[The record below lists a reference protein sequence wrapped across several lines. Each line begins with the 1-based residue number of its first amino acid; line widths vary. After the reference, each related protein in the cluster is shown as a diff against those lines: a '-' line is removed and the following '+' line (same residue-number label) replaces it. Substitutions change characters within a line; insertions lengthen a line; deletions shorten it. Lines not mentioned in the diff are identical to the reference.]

1 METKIGVF
9 LCNCGG
15 AITNIDFDAA
25 VEKVAKFPGVTCV
38 NLSSDLC
45 LEEGRKKMLSCIKE
59 ENIERVVV
67 AACSPEFTEHIFR
80 EVLEWSGLNGHL
92 LSMANIREQCSW
104 AHEGDVTEKAIELV
118 KMAVNKVRLLQPVEK
133 KELPVN
139 REVLVVGGGFSA
151 INTAIQLSRVGL
163 RTTLLEKEAVLGAG
177 TEKLE
182 SLYDFDTD
190 STISAAEGDKNIEVL
205 TSAQMTAVE
214 GKVGDF
220 RVGIRKGGEE
230 VFRKYG
236 AIVIAT
242 GYQTE
247 LALDSEPKLRNED
260 EAISGINI
268 VSQEQFCRMLRNS
281 SLETEPKTIGF
292 MFDFS
297 DENSRFPT
305 LATLN
310 NALEAKRKWGSEVY
324 VFYKSVKVDSEGVE
338 KLYQEAR
345 DCGVVFLKSEA
356 PPRITAENGRVKI
369 EAKDVFL
376 GEDITLA
383 CDVLVAEELYLPAE
397 ETGALSSLLN
407 IRRDSRGFY
416 QDENVHLYPVTSEK
430 KGIFFIGGCRGDLD
444 LGRVLTDI
452 SSAVMNVHELLSSG
466 KILVNVERVKADP
479 QKCVACLTCIRVCP
493 HGAIQL
499 VRADNSKEVAGI
511 SDLACYAC
519 GICAAICPAKA
530 IKFQGYRDEEILAQ
544 IEATGESLNG
554 RDVAFCCEHSAY
566 PAADLAG
573 RLRLHYP
580 ENLRIIRV
588 PCAGQVDVFHILKAF
603 EKGAAAVL
611 VMGCENGA
619 CHHITGNIRAKER
632 VNYCNML
639 LKEVRVDGRPVAM
652 FNLSPN
658 APHKFV
664 RAVNEITKIT
674 KESGR

>member
-15 AITNIDFDAA
+15 AINNIDFDAA
-25 VEKVAKFPGVTCV
+25 VKKVEKFPGVTCV

-45 LEEGRKKMLSCIKE
+45 LEEGRKKMTSRIRE
-59 ENIERVVV
+59 ENIEKVVV
-67 AACSPEFTEHIFR
+67 AACSPEFKEHIFR
-80 EVLEWSGLNGHL
+80 EVLEKAGLNGHL

-104 AHEGDVTEKAIELV
+104 AHEGDVTKKAVELI
-118 KMAVNKVRLLQPVEK
+118 KMAVNRVRLLQPVEK

-151 INTAIQLSRVGL
+151 INAALQLSRVGL
-163 RTTLLEKEAVLGAG
+163 RTTLLEKEAVLGDG
-177 TEKLE
+177 TGNLE
-182 SLYDFDTD
+182 SFYGFDTG
-190 STISAAEGDKNIEVL
+190 SMVSAVEGDENIEVL
-205 TSAQMTAVE
+205 TSAQMTTVE
-214 GKVGDF
+214 GKIGDF
-220 RVGIRKGGEE
+220 SVRIRKEGEE
-230 VFRKYG
+230 IFRKYG
-236 AIVIAT
+236 AIILAT

-247 LALDSEPKLRNED
+247 IALDSELK
-260 EAISGINI
+260 SGLNI

-292 MFDFS
+292 MFDFY

-310 NALEAKRKWGSEVY
+310 NALAAKKKWGSEIY
-324 VFYKSVKVDSEGVE
+324 VFYKSVKVDSEGME

-345 DCGVVFLKSEA
+345 DCGVVFLKSEV
-356 PPRITAENGRVKI
+356 PPMITVENGRVKI

-376 GEDITLA
+376 GEDIILA

-397 ETGALSSLLN
+397 GTEKLSSLLN
-407 IRRDSRGFY
+407 IRRDSRGFF
-416 QDENVHLYPVTSEK
+416 QDENVHLYPVASEK

-452 SSAVMNVHELLSSG
+452 SSVVMNVHGLLSSG
-466 KILVNVERVKADP
+466 KILVDVERVKADP

-544 IEATGESLNG
+544 IEAIGEALNG
-554 RDVAFCCEHSAY
+554 RNVAFCCEHSAY

-573 RLRLHYP
+573 KLRLHYP

-611 VMGCENGA
+611 VLGCEDGA
-619 CHHITGNIRAKER
+619 CHHITGNTRAKER
-632 VNYCNML
+632 VKYCNML
-639 LKEVRVDGRPVAM
+639 LKEVKVEGRPVAM

-664 RAVNEITKIT
+664 RAVNEITKII

>member
-15 AITNIDFDAA
+15 AIKNIDFDA
-25 VEKVAKFPGVTCV
+25 VVKNVAEFPGVTCV
-38 NLSSDLC
+38 NLSSNLC
-45 LEEGRKKMLSCIKE
+45 LEEGKEKMISCIKG
-59 ENIERVVV
+59 ENIEKVVV
-67 AACSPEFTEHIFR
+67 AACSPEFQEHIFR
-80 EVLEWSGLNGHL
+80 EVLEKAGLNGHL

-104 AHEGDVTEKAIELV
+104 AHDGDVTVKAVELV
-118 KMAVNKVRLLQPVEK
+118 KMAINRVRLLQPVEK
-133 KELPVN
+133 KESPVN

-151 INTAIQLSRVGL
+151 INTALQLSRVGL
-163 RTTLLEKEAVLGAG
+163 RTTILEKETALGDG
-177 TEKLE
+177 PRELE
-182 SLYDFDTD
+182 SFYGFDTG
-190 STISAAEGDKNIEVL
+190 SVISAVEGDENIEVL
-205 TSAQMTAVE
+205 TSAQMMTVE
-214 GKVGDF
+214 GKIGDF
-220 RVGIRKGGEE
+220 SVRIRKNGEE
-230 VFRKYG
+230 ILRKYG
-236 AIVIAT
+236 AIVLAT

-247 LALDSEPKLRNED
+247 LALDSELK
-260 EAISGINI
+260 SGLNI
-268 VSQEQFCRMLRNS
+268 MSQEQFCRMLGNS
-281 SLETEPKTIGF
+281 SLETEPKSIGF

-310 NALEAKRKWGSEVY
+310 NALTAKKKWGSEVY

-345 DCGVVFLKSEA
+345 DSGVVFLKSEV
-356 PPRITAENGRVKI
+356 PPRITVEDGLVNIK
-369 EAKDVFL
+369 AKDVFL
-376 GEDITLA
+376 GEDIILA

-397 ETGALSSLLN
+397 ETGNLSSLLN
-407 IRRDSRGFY
+407 IRRDSGGFY
-416 QDENVHLYPVTSEK
+416 QDENVHLYPVGSER

-452 SSAVMNVHELLSSG
+452 SSVVMNVYELLSSG
-466 KILVNVERVKADP
+466 KIMVEIERVKADP

-499 VRADNSKEVAGI
+499 VRVDSGKEVAGI

-530 IKFQGYRDEEILAQ
+530 IKFQGYGDDEILAQ
-544 IEATGESLNG
+544 IEALGESLHG
-554 RDVAFCCEHSAY
+554 RNVAFCCEHSAY

-573 RLRLHYP
+573 KLSLHYP
-580 ENLRIIRV
+580 ENLRIIQV
-588 PCAGQVDVFHILKAF
+588 PCAGQVDVFHILKAL

-611 VMGCENGA
+611 VLGCEDGA
-619 CHHITGNIRAKER
+619 CHHITGNTRAKER
-632 VNYCNML
+632 VKYCDML
-639 LKEVRVDGRPVAM
+639 LKEVKEESRPVAM

-664 RAVNEITKIT
+664 RAVNEITKRIE
-674 KESGR
+674 ESGR